1 MKKIV
6 AILLVIMMLI
16 TAAPVASAYLDNDYF
31 KTEGNWTYY
40 VWEND
45 DGETVAEI
53 YRCSEDLSGTVTIPE
68 TLGGYK
74 VVGIDGRA
82 FYNCENITA
91 FKIKNGLDKFKVL
104 DGVLYRKYDEETE
117 KDTERLSLLSYPNGK
132 QNKKYSIPEGVSYVY
147 SSALNNM
154 YIETI
159 YMPST
164 LEDVNVSFLLELE
177 NLREINVSANN
188 NEYYS
193 EDGILYKNLKTED
206 ENGNETNQKILI
218 QYPCKKGGTSYS
230 VPSGTTAIGHYA
242 FYNCEG
248 LEKIVIPNSVKEIG
262 GEAFSGCYNLAELV
276 LPESIT
282 DISVSAIRDTALYKN
297 EKNWTDGAFYLSNI
311 LLAVDQEKIGE
322 SFTVKSGTKSIASE
336 VFSSCSGLKKV
347 TLPDSVKKI
356 GYAAFA
362 WCDNLTE
369 IELGSG
375 LTEIGNRA
383 FDGCVSMKKINI
395 PDTVTKIG
403 DEAFSGCILLNSVK
417 MSNNVKEIGDDTFYN
432 CTSLQ
437 SISLPST
444 LTSLGY
450 NTFYNCTMLEEITLS
465 AGIEGIRASTFE
477 GTAAY
482 DNGWEDGIL
491 YISGYVV
498 DSNPEKVNGDI
509 VIKNGTTDICYGA
522 FYDCDNMKS
531 VSIPDSVVNINNE
544 AFSYCDYLSSV
555 KMSAN
560 VKKIGDSA
568 FYSTDIKTID
578 LGNKLEYIG
587 SGAFCYTE
595 LTSVSVP
602 ASVKEIGEN
611 AFYIYCLK
619 EITVDSNNSA
629 YSSLNGVLYN
639 KAKTELIK
647 YPENKDTENF
657 SIPETVKTIK
667 DYAFYGADFSAISIP
682 ASVKEY
688 EGTVFGD
695 CGWLKE
701 INVDSSNAFYSSDN
715 GVFYNKDKSELIKIP
730 QSMEAETYTIA
741 STVKTIR
748 EYAGI
753 YCSDIQNLIMSKN
766 VENIGYEAFYNCNG
780 LKTVELNNVV
790 SIESDAFESCHN
802 LESCTFGNKTKKI
815 GDMAF
820 AYTKLTKVTIPASV
834 EEIGDGAFHDCD
846 KMVAFSVSTAN
857 KNYTSKDGVL
867 YSKDFDVLI
876 QYPASK
882 EGTTFTVPDT
892 VISIQDCA
900 FYYAKNL
907 KEITLNNELK
917 NIGSSA
923 FYGNE
928 NVTQIKIPD
937 SVESIG
943 DYAFASCISLK
954 TITIGK
960 GLQEIGSDCFYNC
973 SSLESIVIPDNVTYI
988 GGWAFE
994 ECTSLKSVKLSS
1006 NLSSIGDSCFEDCKA
1021 LTEITIP
1028 DSVEYIGDEAF
1039 MGCTSL
1045 KTVNLGKNVK
1055 YIYSD
1060 AFCNCAFDK
1069 ITLSYNIENI
1079 GSGAF
1084 GYIYNEETWNREKN
1098 PNFKIY
1104 CYDESEGM
1112 DYAVEN
1118 GFDYEILPDD
1128 ENRPPRRTLSDE
1140 ETGVEIKYNNEFES
1154 GTELNVEREYDGTSF
1169 TIIGKEFGEV
1179 SSAVYDINAYKDGEK
1194 VQPNGKVAVRIP
1206 IPDGFDASRLAV
1218 CYVNAET
1225 KQVTK
1230 LPMEIIDGYVVFQT
1244 DHFSYYAI
1252 IELSDSPTGVNSVSI
1267 SDITLNYKK
1276 SAKINPKIDAE
1287 KGTEYSV
1294 SYTSSNPKVATVDDN
1309 GTVYGAKKGGATITC
1324 TVTDSNGNT
1333 VSDTCKVTVK
1343 YTWWQWIIK
1352 IVLFGWIWY

>member
-16 TAAPVASAYLDNDYF
+16 TAAPVASAYYDDY
-31 KTEGNWTYY
+31 KTEGSWTYH

-53 YRCSEDLSGTVTIPE
+53 SGCSEDLSGTVTIPA

-74 VVGIDGRA
+74 VVGIDSSV
-82 FYNCENITA
+82 FYYRDNITA
-91 FKIKNGLDKFKVL
+91 FKVANGQNKFKVI
-104 DGVLYRKYDEETE
+104 DGVLYGKSTYYDEETE
-117 KDTERLSLLSYPNGK
+117 KNIETLYLAAYPNGK
-132 QNKKYSIPEGVSYVY
+132 KDKTYSIPEGVSEVY
-147 SSALNNM
+147 RFGNAS

-159 YMPST
+159 NVPST
-164 LEDVNVSFLLELE
+164 LGNANFRYLN
-177 NLREINVSANN
+177 NLKEINVSTINK
-188 NEYYS
+188 EYYS
-193 EDGILYKNLKTED
+193 IDGVLFQKYNTED
-206 ENGNETNQKILI
+206 ENGNEINQKILI
-218 QYPCKKGGTSYS
+218 QYPCKKEGTGYS
-230 VPSGTTAIGHYA
+230 TPAGTTAIGYEA

-248 LEKIVIPNSVKEIG
+248 LEKIVISEGVKEIVG
-262 GEAFSGCYNLAELV
+262 GAFSGCYNLAELV

-282 DISVSAIRDTALYKN
+282 DISADAIRDTALYKN

-322 SFTVKSGTKSIASE
+322 SITVKSGTKSIASE
-336 VFSSCSGLKKV
+336 AFSSCSGLKKV

-417 MSNNVKEIGDDTFYN
+417 MSNNVKEIGDEAFYN

-509 VIKNGTTDICYGA
+509 VIKNGTTDICYKA

-531 VSIPDSVVNINNE
+531 VLIPDSVVNINAE
-544 AFSYCDYLSSV
+544 AFYSCNYLSSV
-555 KMSAN
+555 EMSNNIKKIDDEAFAYTN
-560 VKKIGDSA
+560 VKAINFGS
-568 FYSTDIKTID
+568 
-578 LGNKLEYIG
+578 KLEYIG
-587 SGAFCYTE
+587 AEAFFDSE
-595 LTSVSVP
+595 LTKISIP
-602 ASVKEIGEN
+602 ASVKKIRDR
-611 AFYIYCLK
+611 AFHNLYCLR
-619 EITVDSNNSA
+619 EITVASENST
-629 YSSLNGVLYN
+629 YSSLDGVLYN

-647 YPENKDTENF
+647 YPENKDTESF
-657 SIPETVKTIK
+657 SIPGTVKTIK
-667 DYAFYGADFSAISIP
+667 NDAFYGADFSKISIP

-701 INVDSSNAFYSSDN
+701 INVDPSNAFYSSDN

-753 YCSDIQNLIMSKN
+753 YCSDIQNLIMSQN

-820 AYTKLTKVTIPASV
+820 AYTNLTTVTIPTSV
-834 EEIGDGAFHDCD
+834 EEIGYGAFHDCD

-928 NVTQIKIPD
+928 NVTQMIIHD

-943 DYAFASCISLK
+943 SYAFASCISLK

-960 GLQEIGSDCFYNC
+960 GLQEISSDCFYNC
-973 SSLESIVIPDNVTYI
+973 SSLESIVIPDSVAYI
-988 GGWAFE
+988 GDWAFE

-1194 VQPNGKVAVRIP
+1194 VQPNGKVTVRIP

-1309 GTVYGAKKGGATITC
+1309 GTVYGAKKGSATITC

>member
-1 MKKIV
+1 MKKIL

-16 TAAPVASAYLDNDYF
+16 TAAPVASAYDDYR
-31 KTEGNWTYY
+31 TEGSWTYY

-218 QYPCKKGGTSYS
+218 QYPCKKEGTSYS
-230 VPSGTTAIGHYA
+230 VPSGTTAIGYEA
-242 FYNCEG
+242 FYNCES
-248 LEKIVIPNSVKEIG
+248 LEKIVIPNSVKKIG
-262 GEAFSGCYNLAELV
+262 EGAFSGCYNLAELV

-282 DISVSAIRDTALYKN
+282 GISVSAIRDTALYKN

-322 SFTVKSGTKSIASE
+322 SITVKSGTKVIASE
-336 VFSSCSGLKKV
+336 AFSSCSGLKKV

-403 DEAFSGCILLNSVK
+403 YDAFSGCILLKSVK
-417 MSNNVKEIGDDTFYN
+417 MSNNVKEIGDYAFYN

-444 LTSLGY
+444 ITSLGSSA
-450 NTFYNCTMLEEITLS
+450 FYNCTMLEEITLP
-465 AGIEGIRASTFE
+465 AGIEGIESSTFE
-477 GTAAY
+477 GTAIY

-509 VIKNGTTDICYGA
+509 VIKNGTTDICYYA
-522 FYDCDNMKS
+522 FGNCHNMKS
-531 VSIPDSVVNINNE
+531 VSIPNSVVNINERAFYDCIGLKTVELNNVVSIESE
-544 AFSYCDYLSSV
+544 AFFNCYNLESCTFGN
-555 KMSAN
+555 KM
-560 VKKIGDSA
+560 KKIEDRA
-568 FYSTDIKTID
+568 FAYTNLTTVTI
-578 LGNKLEYIG
+578 
-587 SGAFCYTE
+587 
-595 LTSVSVP
+595 P
-602 ASVKEIGEN
+602 ASVEKIGEN
-611 AFYIYCLK
+611 VFLYNFSLK

-629 YSSLNGVLYN
+629 YSSLDGVLYN

-647 YPENKDTENF
+647 YPENKDTEIF
-657 SIPETVKTIK
+657 SIPGTVKTIK
-667 DYAFYGADFSAISIP
+667 DDAFYGADFSEISIP

-688 EGTVFGD
+688 EGTVFGG

-701 INVDSSNAFYSSDN
+701 INVDSSNAVYSSDS

-766 VENIGYEAFYNCNG
+766 VEKIGYKAFYNCNG

-790 SIESDAFESCHN
+790 SIESEAFESCYN

-815 GDMAF
+815 GDRAF
-820 AYTKLTKVTIPASV
+820 EDTKLTTVTIPASV
-834 EEIGDGAFHDCD
+834 EEIGDGAFHSCD

-867 YSKDFDVLI
+867 YSKNFDVLI

-907 KEITLNNELK
+907 KEITLNNGLK
-917 NIGSSA
+917 NIGSSV

-954 TITIGK
+954 NITIGK
-960 GLQEIGSDCFYNC
+960 GLQEISSDCFHNC

-988 GGWAFE
+988 GNWAFE

-1006 NLSSIGDSCFEDCKA
+1006 NLSSIGGSCFEDCKS

-1028 DSVEYIGDEAF
+1028 DNVEYIGDEAF

-1060 AFCNCAFDK
+1060 AFCNCAFDE

-1084 GYIYNEETWNREKN
+1084 GYIYNEETWDREKK

-1128 ENRPPRRTLSDE
+1128 ENRPPRRTLTDE

-1194 VQPNGKVAVRIP
+1194 VQPNGKVTVRIP

-1252 IELSDSPTGVNSVSI
+1252 IELSDSPTGVKSVSI

-1294 SYTSSNPKVATVDDN
+1294 SYTSSNPKVATVDEN
-1309 GTVYGAKKGGATITC
+1309 GKVYGAKKGSATITC

-1343 YTWWQWIIK
+1343 YSFGQWLIK
-1352 IVLFGWIWY
+1352 ILLFGWIWY

>member
-1 MKKIV
+1 MKKIL

-16 TAAPVASAYLDNDYF
+16 TAAPVASAYYDDYR
-31 KTEGNWTYY
+31 TEGSWTYY

-53 YRCSEDLSGTVTIPE
+53 SDCSEDLSGTVTIPA

-74 VVGIDGRA
+74 VVSIDSSV
-82 FYNCENITA
+82 FYYCDNITA
-91 FKIKNGLDKFKVL
+91 FKVANGQNKFKVI
-104 DGVLYRKYDEETE
+104 DGVLYGKSTYYDEETE
-117 KDTERLSLLSYPNGK
+117 KDIETLYLAAYPNGK
-132 QNKKYSIPEGVSYVY
+132 KDKTYSIPEGVSEVY
-147 SSALNNM
+147 RFGNVS

-159 YMPST
+159 NIPST
-164 LEDVNVSFLLELE
+164 LGNANFRYLN
-177 NLREINVSANN
+177 NLKEINVSTINK
-188 NEYYS
+188 EYYS
-193 EDGILYKNLKTED
+193 IDGVLFQKYNTED

-218 QYPCKKGGTSYS
+218 QYPCKKEGTSYS
-230 VPSGTTAIGHYA
+230 VPSETTAIGHYA

-262 GEAFSGCYNLAELV
+262 GEAFSGCYNLAELF

-282 DISVSAIRDTALYKN
+282 DISADAIRDTALYKN

-322 SFTVKSGTKSIASE
+322 SITVKSGTKVIASKA
-336 VFSSCSGLKKV
+336 FSSCSGLKKII
-347 TLPDSVKKI
+347 LPDSVKKI
-356 GYAAFA
+356 GHEAFA
-362 WCDNLTE
+362 WCDNLTD
-369 IELGSG
+369 IELGGG
-375 LTEIGNRA
+375 LTEIGDYA
-383 FDGCVSMKKINI
+383 FRGCVSIKKINI

-403 DEAFSGCILLNSVK
+403 YDAFSGCILLNSVK
-417 MSNNVKEIGDDTFYN
+417 MSNNVKEIGDEAFYN

-450 NTFYNCTMLEEITLS
+450 GTFYNCTMLEEITLP

-509 VIKNGTTDICYGA
+509 AIKNGTTDICYYA

-531 VSIPDSVVNINNE
+531 VSIPNSVVNINERAFYDCNGLKTVELNNVVSIESE
-544 AFSYCDYLSSV
+544 AFYDCYNLESCTFGN
-555 KMSAN
+555 KT
-560 VKKIGDSA
+560 KKIEDRA
-568 FYSTDIKTID
+568 FAYTNLTTVTI
-578 LGNKLEYIG
+578 
-587 SGAFCYTE
+587 
-595 LTSVSVP
+595 P
-602 ASVKEIGEN
+602 ASVEKIGEN
-611 AFYIYCLK
+611 VFLYNFSLK
-619 EITVDSNNSA
+619 EITVDSNNST
-629 YSSLNGVLYN
+629 YSSLDGVLYN

-647 YPENKDTENF
+647 YPENKDTEIF

-688 EGTVFGD
+688 EGTAFED

-701 INVDSSNAFYSSDN
+701 INVDSSNVVYSSDN

-766 VENIGYEAFYNCNG
+766 VENIGYKAFYNCNS

-790 SIESDAFESCHN
+790 SIESEAFENCYN

-834 EEIGDGAFHDCD
+834 EKIGDGAFHDCD

-867 YSKDFDVLI
+867 YSKNFDVLI

-907 KEITLNNELK
+907 KEITLNNGLK

-928 NVTQIKIPD
+928 KLTQMIIHD

-943 DYAFASCISLK
+943 SHAFANCISLK

-960 GLQEIGSDCFYNC
+960 GLQGIGSDCFYNC
-973 SSLESIVIPDNVTYI
+973 SSLESIVIPDSVTYI

-1028 DSVEYIGDEAF
+1028 DNVEYIGDEAF

-1060 AFCNCAFDK
+1060 AFCNCAFDE

-1084 GYIYNEETWNREKN
+1084 GYIYNEETWDREKK

-1194 VQPNGKVAVRIP
+1194 VQPNGKVTVRIP

-1294 SYTSSNPKVATVDDN
+1294 SYTSSNPKVATVDNN
-1309 GTVYGAKKGGATITC
+1309 GKVYAAKKGNATITC

-1343 YTWWQWIIK
+1343 YSFGQWLIK
-1352 IVLFGWIWY
+1352 ILLFGWIWY